1 MATNPDVSSSAG
13 SFVTFE
19 DRLARDAHWAMSEGS
34 LFFENK
40 GAVQESLRRIARRL
54 DELGIPYAVAGGMA
68 LFHHGYRRF
77 TEDVDI
83 LVTRDGLR
91 AIHRALDG
99 LGYKRPFEK
108 SKNLRDVESKVK
120 IEFLVAGEFPGDGKP
135 KAVQFP
141 NPKAVAVEI
150 DGIKFLSLPAL
161 IELKLASGISGVERE
176 KDLIDVQQ
184 LIKTLN
190 LPLRLSND
198 LAESVRPK
206 YIELWNKLDHGPK
219 RFVRTWRNKFLTSE
233 AKSLGEMVQILQ
245 AAAQELSSMLADGVT
260 LDPNGGT
267 GDDYALLVT
276 TDPLIAKKYDMED
289 ESQSWDD
296 AEDAGE

>member
-1 MATNPDVSSSAG
+1 
-13 SFVTFE
+13 
-19 DRLARDAHWAMSEGS
+19 MSEGS

-54 DELGIPYAVAGGMA
+54 DELGTPYAVAGGMA

-141 NPKAVAVEI
+141 NPEAVAVEI

-184 LIKTLN
+184 LIKALN
-190 LPLRLSND
+190 LPLRVSND
-198 LAESVRPK
+198 LAESVRLK

-260 LDPNGGT
+260 LDPNGGA

-296 AEDAGE
+296 TEDAVE